1 MGQCC
6 RYHCLIPKKVMDKYM
21 DMDDEKHRFLEE
33 QVRKAQAS
41 GEVDLDD
48 LNYVS
53 EKGAKNWND

>member
-1 MGQCC
+1 
-6 RYHCLIPKKVMDKYM
+6 MDKYM
-21 DMDDEKHRFLEE
+21 DMNDEKRRFLEE

>member
-1 MGQCC
+1 
-6 RYHCLIPKKVMDKYM
+6 MDKYV
-21 DMDDEKHRFLEE
+21 DMDDEKRRFLEK

-53 EKGAKNWND
+53 EKGAKKLERLKGNVPNVLP